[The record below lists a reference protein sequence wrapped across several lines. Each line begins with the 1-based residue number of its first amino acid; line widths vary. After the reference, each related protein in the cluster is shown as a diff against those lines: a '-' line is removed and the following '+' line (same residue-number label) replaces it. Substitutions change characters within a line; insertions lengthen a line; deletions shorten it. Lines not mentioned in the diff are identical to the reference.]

1 MHHYTNLVRI
11 KAVANAI
18 NPLNKKIV
26 FVGGAAV
33 SLYADNISLNVRPTE
48 DVDVIVEVLDYTE
61 FSQFED
67 KLRQIGFQ
75 NDILSGIICRYT
87 IEGITVDILPVKSN
101 ATMHANPWHEEGFN
115 NAIEY
120 KLMDAN
126 SIFILSPGYFLASK
140 FSAFNDRGNNDGRTS
155 KDFEDVVFIL
165 QNRKNIWN
173 ELNEADP
180 KVKIYLQK
188 QFQRLFQNP
197 YLREWVECHLDRN
210 LENSASWMLQKM
222 REFISS

>member
-1 MHHYTNLVRI
+1 
-11 KAVANAI
+11 
-18 NPLNKKIV
+18 
-26 FVGGAAV
+26 
-33 SLYADNISLNVRPTE
+33 
-48 DVDVIVEVLDYTE
+48 
-61 FSQFED
+61 
-67 KLRQIGFQ
+67 
-75 NDILSGIICRYT
+75 
-87 IEGITVDILPVKSN
+87 
-101 ATMHANPWHEEGFN
+101 MHANPWHEEGFN

-180 KVKIYLQK
+180 KVKIYLQE

-210 LENSASWMLQKM
+210 LENSASWMLQKNERIYLILTAIRQPLM
-222 REFISS
+222 GNRIAINREYIHKPLSNNKPYIIPLFLLLQAGKAL